1 MPCPRLQGYPYNWE
15 PLNYIRAAGCMI
27 CASLAAYEVLSFR
40 KYFDDQAKAQQNWLL
55 CAGGCIVFYL
65 LMMMI
70 RWCAALLCLV
80 VLACSPAS
88 PDALFMLLVA
98 RCVFC
103 RDKGRVEKEKKG
115 ENQP

>member
-1 MPCPRLQGYPYNWE
+1 LPCPRLQGYPYNWE

-80 VLACSPAS
+80 VLACSRRLQV
-88 PDALFMLLVA
+88 DETFLLLVA

-103 RDKGRVEKEKKG
+103 RDKGRVEKEK
-115 ENQP
+115 EEQRP